1 MDQYFHPVNGSRAA
15 TWRRML
21 RLTFRVVRR
30 LLRILLR
37 RPFIDVLLW
46 IVILYCIASLI
57 GRFNQPQP
65 LLYPRPPTVLEGR

>member
-1 MDQYFHPVNGSRAA
+1 MDHYSKMVNRAHNA
-15 TWRRML
+15 LAL
-21 RLTFRVVRR
+21 RAVRQTLRVLRR

-46 IVILYCIASLI
+46 IVVLYCIASLI

-65 LLYPRPPTVLEGR
+65 LLYPEPPTLFEGR